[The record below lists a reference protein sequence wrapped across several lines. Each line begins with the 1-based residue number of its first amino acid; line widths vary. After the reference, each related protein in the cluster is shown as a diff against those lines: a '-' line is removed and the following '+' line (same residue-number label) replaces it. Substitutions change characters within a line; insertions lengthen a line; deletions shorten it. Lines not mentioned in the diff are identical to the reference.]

1 MANKYYKKLLQLYAL
16 EEAHK
21 PVEVGQ
27 KADAFRAA
35 SSKFDAL
42 HAQGKV
48 GEGHNSN
55 FNKVLKGTKSD
66 PALKKQ
72 LYNNLPPNP
81 GGLKVVNSID
91 QMAGDF
97 VPHVVQPQLD
107 VKPGEAGEPA
117 APTPPG
123 KLKVGK
129 VHWMTPEGPM
139 TTGLAVDGELG
150 QGVNYIT
157 FREWL
162 ASHIAEEEGVP
173 GGAADVKGQSPF
185 AGESTFKL
193 SRNEDGTWTNERGDI
208 IENPWFPW
216 VPEDMD
222 EIYDESR
229 RTQDLVEG
237 VTLRSIFRTIT
248 DHPAGFGVGELLS
261 FKREMRGGYDP
272 TVSEESQ
279 QELYSAFKD
288 AIQITSMIREDDGV
302 RYIDES
308 LVTKKSLEV
317 LDSFAVSNRKL
328 YVGRDDSAGGRKNL
342 PQTYDM
348 LDSIH
353 LSTGTDPNLGLTIGA
368 GTEGLGK
375 ALRGVM
381 LRKSDG
387 TERPLVR
394 PVLRNTEG
402 SHASRMV
409 STAKEGVIAGFI
421 SNAVGLPF
429 SDEGGEDINS
439 IGEFVDSVQKIS
451 EFADMMANGV
461 PVGAGLVNGEEPE
474 SALESMIERAGITD
488 IGEAAK
494 EIIRQ
499 SMMEANIISTVLADA
514 GVKVVSVGGVRDV
527 TKMGK
532 REDFTVELSSPEDYT
547 KLNAHLQ
554 DTYGINLQVDKSL
567 PISLKAYFNDNGQ
580 VSVGR
585 TNVNISAKSYMSSL
599 KGSSPSDTLD
609 EIGET
614 HQVFNDFVKDSPLM
628 VDMSKGQKSKLTK
641 ELSDAAK
648 VMSTFS
654 TGIASIF
661 SQNTV
666 AKGHTPDG
674 IIRNMED
681 LLYDPDSGIS
691 TEDAQKIISSIK
703 STASTKLD
711 KGNTTAKAIRA
722 IRRVIG
728 RDKSMLK
735 GMAVNDLV
743 STMFT
748 SHDEALIQS
757 HAGKVGFS
765 GRHQAVAFLINKC
778 EPKLLDSGNIKWEYT
793 GKDGRPRTM
802 YATLIRPQDDAA
814 IFDGRAYNK
823 LFQSVGK
830 VLSGSDEGVISES
843 RKKDIILK
851 LEKILEGIDKVFS
864 VER

>member
-1 MANKYYKKLLQLYAL
+1 MANKYYKTLLKLYAI
-16 EEAHK
+16 EEAAG

-35 SSKFDAL
+35 SNKDAVIKGQTSGKQ
-42 HAQGKV
+42 HATHF
-48 GEGHNSN
+48 HNAI
-55 FNKVLKGTKSD
+55 LKGTHSD
-66 PALKKQ
+66 MGLKKQ

-81 GGLKVVNSID
+81 GGLKVVNSLE

-97 VPHVVQPQLD
+97 IPHIVQPRAEMTPS
-107 VKPGEAGEPA
+107 KPGEPA
-117 APTPPG
+117 KPADPN
-123 KLKVGK
+123 KVGVGQ
-129 VHWMTPEGPM
+129 VHWMTPDGPM
-139 TTGLAVDGELG
+139 TKGLTVGGELA
-150 QGVNYIT
+150 QGTNYIT

-162 ASHIAEEEGVP
+162 ADHIAEKEGTP
-173 GGAADVKGQSPF
+173 GGAAEVKGQSPF
-185 AGESTFKL
+185 AGESTFTLTK
-193 SRNEDGTWTNERGDI
+193 NENGTWTNEFGDTV
-208 IENPWFPW
+208 ENPWFPW
-216 VPEDMD
+216 VPEDMN

-237 VTLRSIFRTIT
+237 VTLRNIFRTIT
-248 DHPAGFGVGELLS
+248 DHPAAFSTGDLLT

-272 TVSEESQ
+272 TMSEDAQKEI
-279 QELYSAFKD
+279 YSAYKD
-288 AIQITSMIREDDGV
+288 ALQITSMIREDGDV
-302 RYIDES
+302 KYIDEGQ
-308 LVTKKSLEV
+308 VTKASLETI
-317 LDSFAVSNRKL
+317 DSFTVKGSKL
-328 YVGRDDSAGGRKNL
+328 YVGRDDSDDGRKNMPL
-342 PQTYDM
+342 VYDM
-348 LDSIH
+348 LDGIH
-353 LSTGTDPNLGLTIGA
+353 LSTGKDSNLGVTIGKPA
-368 GTEGLGK
+368 NGIGK
-375 ALRGVM
+375 ALKDVVVRM
-381 LRKSDG
+381 SDG
-387 TERPLVR
+387 TERPLIR
-394 PVLRNTEG
+394 PALRNTEG
-402 SHASRMV
+402 EHASRMV

-421 SNAVGLPF
+421 SNTIGLPF
-429 SDEGGEDINS
+429 VSEDGEEINS
-439 IGEFVDSVQKIS
+439 IGEFVESVQKIA
-451 EFADMMANGV
+451 EFADMMTNGV
-461 PVGAGLVNGEEPE
+461 PVGAGLINGEEPE

-527 TKMGK
+527 SKMGK

-554 DTYGINLQVDKSL
+554 DTYGIALQVDKSL
-567 PISLKAYFNDNGQ
+567 PISLKAYFSDNSQ

-585 TNVNISAKSYMSSL
+585 TNVSIADKSYLSTL
-599 KGSSPSDTLD
+599 KGGKAGDMLD
-609 EIGET
+609 EAMET

-628 VDMSKGQKSKLTK
+628 VDMPKGQKSRLTK

-691 TEDAQKIISSIK
+691 TEEAQKVISSIK

-711 KGNTTAKAIRA
+711 KGNSSALAIRT

-748 SHDEALIQS
+748 SHDEAIIQS

-778 EPKLLDSGNIKWEYT
+778 EPRMLPSGNINWEYT
-793 GKDGRPRTM
+793 GKDGKPRRM
-802 YATLIRPQDDAA
+802 YTTRVRPQDDAA
-814 IFDGRAYNK
+814 IFDGRATSK